1 MYGANLSLLL
11 LLLFHLNLFSV
22 YRRRWC
28 QLCGRYK
35 NKASKFIQL
44 SMKLHWASTADRDSF
59 DPRTHQLI
67 AHAYTLTSTKPIY
80 KTTIT
85 TPSPVRG
92 FSTWLL
98 ENKLI
103 HQQRLSTPR
112 DRHYQSH
119 AFSGIRKLFPRIALE
134 NLNAKINTIYDD
146 IFNRTIPK
154 ASPLYLFYY
163 VVNLG
168 GGVA

>member
-1 MYGANLSLLL
+1 VCIDVGGASFVAAIKTKHRNSSNWVWNCTGLAPQTGT
-11 LLLFHLNLFSV
+11 V
-22 YRRRWC
+22 
-28 QLCGRYK
+28 
-35 NKASKFIQL
+35 
-44 SMKLHWASTADRDSF
+44 STHA
-59 DPRTHQLI
+59 RTHQLI

-119 AFSGIRKLFPRIALE
+119 AFSVIRKLFPRIALE